1 MQLFSDCFSSWAF
14 TTPFGSNCLHMA
26 ENVDAD
32 KLCGEETT
40 RSELG
45 SIFPRFSDQNVD
57 DQYLERVMSVT
68 RLAPS
73 EWNLQTWRWIAVRS
87 DAAKN
92 FLETTTF
99 VKAPLNSAPVILI
112 CVADT
117 LAWKSAP
124 QRVRDRVG
132 AGELT
137 EVEGREVLR
146 RMREYYASSPDTAR
160 HSALANA
167 FLAVNQAL
175 VSAADCNL
183 TAYSLTELDEAKI
196 KTYFHVP
203 DNFVVA
209 ALLPIGYSGQLRPK
223 AISKIQSH
231 TPIYKEKFGG
241 LSGS

>member
-1 MQLFSDCFSSWAF
+1 M
-14 TTPFGSNCLHMA
+14 P
-26 ENVDAD
+26 ENVDTD
-32 KLCGEETT
+32 KLCGGSTH
-40 RSELG
+40 RPYMG

-57 DQYLERVMSVT
+57 DLHLEEVMAVT

-87 DAAKN
+87 DAAKK
-92 FLETTTF
+92 FLETTTY
-99 VKAPLNSAPVILI
+99 VKAPLGSAPVILI

-124 QRVRDRVG
+124 QRVQEMVA

-137 EVEGREVLR
+137 EVEGREALR
-146 RMREYYASSPDTAR
+146 RLREYYSSSPDTAK

-167 FLAVNQAL
+167 FVAVNQVLAG
-175 VSAADCNL
+175 AADFNL

-203 DNFVVA
+203 DHYLVA
-209 ALLPIGYSGQLRPK
+209 ALLPIGYSDQSQPKTIAKIELR
-223 AISKIQSH
+223 

-241 LSGS
+241 ISGS